1 MEPLTYYLK
10 ANLVF
15 VALFV
20 LYQLAL
26 RRETWFHARRAWLLG
41 TALLAVLLPL
51 MPPLHSSAP
60 AMTFQLPMLEATPVT
75 ASDGFNWIP
84 YVVMAHVGTSIAL
97 LFWLG
102 IRCLRVVL
110 GLRRKVNAPGS
121 FFQIVRL
128 PANIEASDREALM
141 AHERVHA
148 EQGHS
153 VDVIVYEIIAAL
165 FWSNPLWRVALR
177 ELRLVHEHTADS
189 VARASHTNYDGLL
202 LAHALGVPTTS
213 LLNTFGSSNLKQ
225 RMIMLH
231 NNRSPRLA
239 RRKLL
244 LALPAL
250 LLAIALVSWQAAP
263 RTDPGLRSLKAL
275 VFVGVDQQP
284 EFPGGME
291 ALARYLQENL
301 RYPKSAMEVKAEGTV
316 YVGFTVK
323 ANGQVTAVK
332 VKRGVRTDMDEESVR
347 VVKAMPAWKPGLSK
361 GKAVDAEMTLP
372 IAFRLG
378 EEK

>member
-1 MEPLTYYLK
+1 MEALTYYTK

-15 VALFV
+15 AVLFSI
-20 LYQLAL
+20 YHLAL

-51 MPPLHSSAP
+51 MPSLPSSAP
-60 AMTFQLPMLEATPVT
+60 AMTFALPTIET
-75 ASDGFNWIP
+75 ASDAASNGFDWMP
-84 YVVMAHVGTSIAL
+84 YLVMAHIGISITL
-97 LFWLG
+97 LLWLG
-102 IRCLRVVL
+102 VRCLRVVL
-110 GLRRKVNAPGS
+110 GLRRAVNVPGS
-121 FFQIVRL
+121 FFRAVRL
-128 PANIEASDREALM
+128 PGHVTGSDRDALL

-153 VDVIVYEIIAAL
+153 FDVIAYEILAAL

-189 VARASHTNYDGLL
+189 VARASHTDYDGLL

-213 LLNTFGSSNLKQ
+213 LLNSFGTSNLKK
-225 RMIMLH
+225 RMIMMH

-244 LALPAL
+244 LALPAV
-250 LLAIALVSWQAAP
+250 LLAMALVSWQVVP
-263 RTDPGLRSLKAL
+263 RTDAGARSVKAR
-275 VFVGVDQQP
+275 VFAGVDQQP
-284 EFPGGME
+284 EFPGGLE

-301 RYPKSAMEVKAEGTV
+301 RYPQAAKEVKAEGTV
-316 YVGFTVK
+316 FVGFTVK
-323 ANGQVTAVK
+323 ANGQVSTVN
-332 VKRGVRTDMDEESVR
+332 VKRGVRADMDQESVR
-347 VVKAMPAWKPGLSK
+347 VVKAMPAWKPGISK

-378 EEK
+378 EGK